1 MIFLCSFVE
10 YLIQF
15 GEGLGRE
22 VGELDK
28 MWENVLGRYDRAV
41 VSLVT
46 DTLQESQNPV
56 EKLVN
61 AVTQMKTP
69 EGAKVAAEA
78 VQKGMTLSFFARSYL
93 LCYTHLFHLP
103 CSHYIIGLSQYTS
116 KDGHSSTWPA
126 TRALR
131 GYPSCH

>member
-1 MIFLCSFVE
+1 
-10 YLIQF
+10 
-15 GEGLGRE
+15 
-22 VGELDK
+22 

-61 AVTQMKTP
+61 AVTQVKTP
-69 EGAKVAAEA
+69 EGAKVALEA
-78 VQKGMTLSFFARSYL
+78 VQKGITLYFFLLNLTL

-126 TRALR
+126 TGALR

>member
-10 YLIQF
+10 YLIRF

-22 VGELDK
+22 VGELEK

-78 VQKGMTLSFFARSYL
+78 VQKGMTLSFFGQIL
-93 LCYTHLFHLP
+93 LLMLHTFV
-103 CSHYIIGLSQYTS
+103 
-116 KDGHSSTWPA
+116 SS
-126 TRALR
+126 AL
-131 GYPSCH
+131 